1 MWEIKLFRIYSKFFG
16 GKIWLNL
23 HIVFPQKIF
32 DKKFKMVSLK
42 IFRQKLSGWHLVQNF
57 QRNNFLTESRSNF
70 LMQN

>member
-1 MWEIKLFRIYSKFFG
+1 MWQIFPPKNLEKYGAQNG

-42 IFRQKLSGWHLVQNF
+42 IFRQKLS
-57 QRNNFLTESRSNF
+57 E
-70 LMQN
+70 